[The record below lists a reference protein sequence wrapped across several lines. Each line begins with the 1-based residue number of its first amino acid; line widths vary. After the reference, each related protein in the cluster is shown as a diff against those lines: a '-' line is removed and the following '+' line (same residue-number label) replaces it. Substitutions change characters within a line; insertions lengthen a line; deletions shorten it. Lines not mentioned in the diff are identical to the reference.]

1 MTTQENNRVEGNDG
15 KVTGRFKGSL
25 LRGLKIAGFLAAFL
39 LVGLTIM
46 SSLSLEQIRNLDQ
59 SLIDMSFGFLLFR
72 WAVFIALMFY
82 WRGVIAWLG
91 QKKQWSQKHQTR
103 IINNRWQVIV
113 LFITVELIFNHRSY
127 LSLLS

>member
-1 MTTQENNRVEGNDG
+1 MTTHENNRVAGNAG

-46 SSLSLEQIRNLDQ
+46 SSLSLEQISNLDQ
-59 SLIDMSFGFLLFR
+59 SLMDMSIGFLLFR
-72 WAVFIALMFY
+72 WAAFLALMFY

-91 QKKQWSQKHQTR
+91 RKKQWSEAHLGN
-103 IINNRWQVIV
+103 IINNRWQVIA
-113 LFITVELIFNHRSY
+113 LFITLELIFNHRSY
-127 LSLLS
+127 LSALS